1 MNSRMN
7 KYYENSS
14 KMSRVDKNED
24 LYRNINDVGIDD
36 YEPNNNATVLGKQGK
51 DINLEQI
58 KKIVDD
64 NYQNVPQRRKAP
76 IKMEE
81 EYVPRQ
87 SIVPESSTKEYDIN
101 SFLAKA
107 KDGKE
112 ETYEEARA
120 KKLRD
125 TQFDILNN
133 LNLNVDKEEV
143 KEADDDEDIDIA
155 KLIEDINKDDN
166 LTDTKEASDD
176 DPLDMFP
183 DLKGSDDTE
192 IIKGLKEEL
201 ANIEKEKP
209 KPIVTSSIEE
219 EKMDKSFYN
228 DFDIFKKNDI
238 IQNENAEEK
247 LGIWVKLLIIV
258 LVIVFLT
265 GLFLFLKTLLEF

>member
-166 LTDTKEASDD
+166 LTDNKEASDD

-201 ANIEKEKP
+201 ANIEKDKP